1 MKSTEGRPAR
11 VLALGCHPDDIEFMM
26 AGTFLLLGERGA
38 ELHYCNVANGC
49 YGSNEHTREAL
60 VDIRAREGKNAAA
73 YANAVFHPSYADDL
87 HVMYEQPLI
96 RKVASLIR
104 NVKPDILLLPAL
116 GDYMEDHMNTAR
128 VGVTAAFVRGMGLY
142 QTDPP
147 QPHYDGDIALYHA
160 MPYGLRDA
168 LGRSVIPQFYV
179 DISGVMGRKEQML
192 NMHAS
197 QRAWLDN
204 SQGIDSYGEK
214 MKAMAREVGRRSQ
227 KFGFAEGWIRH
238 NPLGFSSED
247 YDPLG
252 TLLKDHINVHM
263 KA

>member
-1 MKSTEGRPAR
+1 
-11 VLALGCHPDDIEFMM
+11 
-26 AGTFLLLGERGA
+26 
-38 ELHYCNVANGC
+38 
-49 YGSNEHTREAL
+49 
-60 VDIRAREGKNAAA
+60 
-73 YANAVFHPSYADDL
+73 
-87 HVMYEQPLI
+87 
-96 RKVASLIR
+96 
-104 NVKPDILLLPAL
+104 
-116 GDYMEDHMNTAR
+116 
-128 VGVTAAFVRGMGLY
+128 
-142 QTDPP
+142 
-147 QPHYDGDIALYHA
+147 
-160 MPYGLRDA
+160 
-168 LGRSVIPQFYV
+168 
-179 DISGVMGRKEQML
+179 ML
-192 NMHAS
+192 SMHAS

>member
-1 MKSTEGRPAR
+1 MRYRIPSELCGRP
-11 VLALGCHPDDIEFMM
+11 
-26 AGTFLLLGERGA
+26 
-38 ELHYCNVANGC
+38 
-49 YGSNEHTREAL
+49 
-60 VDIRAREGKNAAA
+60 
-73 YANAVFHPSYADDL
+73 

-104 NVKPDILLLPAL
+104 NVKPASCCCAL

-142 QTDPP
+142 RRPAAA
-147 QPHYDGDIALYHA
+147 ALRRRYRIIS
-160 MPYGLRDA
+160 RDA
-168 LGRSVIPQFYV
+168 VRIERCIGPAVIPQFYV

-214 MKAMAREVGRRSQ
+214 MKAMVEVGRRSQ
-227 KFGFAEGWIRH
+227 KLALPKDGSVIIR
-238 NPLGFSSED
+238 
-247 YDPLG
+247 
-252 TLLKDHINVHM
+252 
-263 KA
+263 